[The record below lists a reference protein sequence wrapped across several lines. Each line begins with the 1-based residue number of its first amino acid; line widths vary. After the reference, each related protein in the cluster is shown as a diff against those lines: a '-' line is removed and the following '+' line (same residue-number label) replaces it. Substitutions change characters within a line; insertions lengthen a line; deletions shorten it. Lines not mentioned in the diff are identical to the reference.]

1 MTGALRSAGAAPL
14 VAGVPVRAALVD
26 LDGTMVDTLGDFL
39 VALRGMLRELGL
51 GDVTPEQVARRVG
64 KGSEHLV
71 AQVLRLHLP
80 AQQADALQEQALSV
94 YQQHYALAN
103 GRHSEL
109 FPGVVE
115 GLRRLR
121 DAGLALA
128 CVTNKPGLP
137 ARELLERKGLL
148 EFFSE
153 VVGGDA
159 FERKKPDPLPLL
171 RTCERLGQP
180 PARTLMVGDSQN
192 DAAAAAAAGCPAVLA
207 TYGYNHG
214 EPIRATPALA
224 YFDRLDQLPLQP
236 A

>member
-1 MTGALRSAGAAPL
+1 MGPAASAGAAAVS
-14 VAGVPVRAALVD
+14 VAGVPVRAAIVD

-39 VALRGMLRELGL
+39 VALRGMLHELGL
-51 GDVTPEQVARRVG
+51 GEITPEQVAQRVG

-80 AQQADALQEQALSV
+80 AQQADALHARALGV
-94 YQQHYALAN
+94 YQRHYTQAN

-109 FPGVVE
+109 FPGVLE

-128 CVTNKPGLP
+128 CVTNKPGVH
-137 ARELLERKGLL
+137 ARALLERKGLL

-153 VVGGDA
+153 IAGGDA
-159 FERKKPDPLPLL
+159 YERKKPDPLPLL
-171 RTCERLGQP
+171 RTCERLGHA
-180 PARTLMVGDSQN
+180 PAHTLMVGDSQN

-224 YFDRLDQLPLQP
+224 YFDRLDQLPL